1 MGSGPFRNS
10 VDGGGGGIVA
20 GTPGV
25 ARLVAG
31 RNPQRTKAVVGHAI
45 SKHVVESMQRLFEA
59 RGQRA
64 SGNATSGEATLATL
78 SALVMRS
85 TGCGPRCVIASD
97 DGATLSTLLMRRT
110 PTGAAG
116 LVV

>member
-59 RGQRA
+59 WRQRA
-64 SGNATSGEATLATL
+64 RRNATTSEAALTTLNDVDVFVVHIDPKPA
-78 SALVMRS
+78 R
-85 TGCGPRCVIASD
+85 RCNGICI
-97 DGATLSTLLMRRT
+97 TITIT
-110 PTGAAG
+110 IT
-116 LVV
+116 